1 MEFKTGYNVKPE
13 SINLLGEVT
22 YTDGTNSITPN
33 QKECE
38 AYGYTYDEAT
48 GTCKAYMFNTNLN
61 ANVDNSN
68 NVIRGKN
75 NTTFSGTNNT
85 YIMGENN
92 IVRGLSRNNIVV
104 GSNNE
109 IDNSINNTTVLGTK
123 GISTAD
129 NSIVLGGNAGA
140 DLLGE
145 RQTIQLMYG
154 TQTTAGGTVDSY
166 LNNVTNS
173 FFVIPDNSIMFFHAY
188 VLAVRVGG
196 SAGEGAVGDYASFV
210 ERGVVINKSGTLS
223 IQREKDTIKTS
234 GVVTDWR
241 PVANVSGTNFRLTVR
256 GETNTTVEWN
266 STINFTEIKTGV
278 AL

>member
-85 YIMGENN
+85 HIMGENN

-129 NSIVLGGNAGA
+129 NSIVLGGNAGS

-223 IQREKDTIKTS
+223 IKREKDTIKTS

-241 PVANVSGTNFRLTVR
+241 PVANVSGTNFRITVR

-278 AL
+278 TL

>member
-22 YTDGTNSITPN
+22 FTDGTNSITPN

-61 ANVDNSN
+61 ANVDNAN

-75 NTTFSGTNNT
+75 NTTFTGTNNT
-85 YIMGENN
+85 YVIGENN
-92 IVRGLSRNNIVV
+92 IARGLSRNNIIV

-129 NSIVLGGNAGA
+129 NSIVLGGNAGS

-196 SAGEGAVGDYASFV
+196 TAGEGAVGDYASFV

-223 IQREKDTIKTS
+223 IQRERDAIKSS

-241 PVANVSGTNFRLTVR
+241 PVANVSGTNFRMTVR

>member
-22 YTDGTNSITPN
+22 FTDGTNSITPN

-61 ANVDNSN
+61 ANVDNAN

-75 NTTFSGTNNT
+75 NTTFTGTNNT
-85 YIMGENN
+85 YVIGENN
-92 IVRGLSRNNIVV
+92 IARGLSRNNIIV

-129 NSIVLGGNAGA
+129 NSIVLGGNAGS

-196 SAGEGAVGDYASFV
+196 TAGEGAVGDYASFV
-210 ERGVVINKSGTLS
+210 ERGVVINRSGTLS
-223 IQREKDTIKTS
+223 IQRERDAIKSS

>member
-61 ANVDNSN
+61 ANVDNAN

-75 NTTFSGTNNT
+75 NTTFTGTNNT
-85 YIMGENN
+85 YVIGENN
-92 IVRGLSRNNIVV
+92 IARGLSRNNIIV

-129 NSIVLGGNAGA
+129 NSIVLGGNAGS

-210 ERGVVINKSGTLS
+210 ERGVVINRSGTLS

-241 PVANVSGTNFRLTVR
+241 PVANVSGTNFRITVR

>member
-85 YIMGENN
+85 YIMGENK

-129 NSIVLGGNAGA
+129 NSIVLGGNAGS
-140 DLLGE
+140 DILGE

-154 TQTTAGGTVDSY
+154 TQTTAGGSVDSY

-196 SAGEGAVGDYASFV
+196 TAGEGAVGDYASFV

-241 PVANVSGTNFRLTVR
+241 PVANVSGTNIRLTVR

-278 AL
+278 TL

>member
-22 YTDGTNSITPN
+22 FTDGTNSITPN

-61 ANVDNSN
+61 ANVDNAN

-75 NTTFSGTNNT
+75 NTTFTGTNNT
-85 YIMGENN
+85 YVIGENN
-92 IVRGLSRNNIVV
+92 IARGLSRNNIIV

-129 NSIVLGGNAGA
+129 NSIVLGGNAGS

-196 SAGEGAVGDYASFV
+196 TAGEGAVGDYASFV
-210 ERGVVINKSGTLS
+210 ERGVVINRSGTLS
-223 IQREKDTIKTS
+223 IQRERDAIKSS

-241 PVANVSGTNFRLTVR
+241 PVANVSGTNFRMTVR